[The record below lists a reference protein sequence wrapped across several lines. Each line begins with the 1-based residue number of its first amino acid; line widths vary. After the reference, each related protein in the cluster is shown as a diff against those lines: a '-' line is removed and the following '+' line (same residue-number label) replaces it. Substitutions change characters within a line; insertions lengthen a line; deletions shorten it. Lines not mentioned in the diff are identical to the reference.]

1 MHTEPTPVET
11 LKRPPLPESPEPPPT
26 SEELENVTI
35 RVVRLD
41 QLGPS
46 APAAQGPAS
55 APAARAP
62 KAPRVPPPAAPPP
75 APGAPQPAAPAA
87 AAPAVQAPLAPAPA
101 RVARAPVSPDARPA
115 EVPAARS
122 RPSDRAPAAVA
133 RPSVRPEAIK
143 KSTWNRVGFIA
154 LVVVLY
160 LGWSMPTERYI
171 TPTRGFGYA
180 LGIIGGSLMLLLLV
194 YSARKHFRWLSFL
207 GPTPTWFRFHMVLGI
222 LGPLCILFHSN
233 FTTGAAN
240 SNVALFCMLTV
251 ASSGFIGRYLYANIH
266 SGLYGR
272 KLQLG
277 ELQASASG
285 LRELSGSVSFLPDLV
300 ARLEVAEQRLLASGP
315 QLSLLGFLKPVVVGL
330 GAAKARWQ
338 LHRYVRRGLRASA
351 RKSTVIAAESKRLR
365 RTANTYVDRRLAAT
379 RRVAAFQ
386 GYERLFSLWHAL
398 HIPLIFMLI
407 IAAVV
412 HVIAVN
418 VY

>member
-1 MHTEPTPVET
+1 MHSEPTPVEP
-11 LKRPPLPESPEPPPT
+11 LKRPPLPDTSDPPLGAG
-26 SEELENVTI
+26 ELENVTI
-35 RVVRLD
+35 RVVRLN
-41 QLGPS
+41 Q
-46 APAAQGPAS
+46 
-55 APAARAP
+55 
-62 KAPRVPPPAAPPP
+62 
-75 APGAPQPAAPAA
+75 
-87 AAPAVQAPLAPAPA
+87 LAPAPPEAPPAPRETPPALTANAIPTTIA
-101 RVARAPVSPDARPA
+101 RGTAPRPSVAAPAPTPQPSAPVAPPATPAVARAANPAAPVEADHDARRVA
-115 EVPAARS
+115 AAR
-122 RPSDRAPAAVA
+122 PVA
-133 RPSVRPEAIK
+133 RAEPVKRTRLI
-143 KSTWNRVGFIA
+143 TWNRVGFIS

-194 YSARKHFRWLSFL
+194 YSARKHFNWLRFL
-207 GPTPTWFRFHMVLGI
+207 GPTPSWFRFHMVLGI

-233 FTTGAAN
+233 FKTGAAN

-251 ASSGFIGRYLYANIH
+251 AGSGFIGRYLYAHIH
-266 SGLYGR
+266 YGLYGR
-272 KLQLG
+272 KLELG

-285 LRELSGSVSFLPDLV
+285 LRELSRSVSFLPDLV
-300 ARLEVAEQRLLASGP
+300 ERLEAAEQRLLACGP
-315 QLSLLGFLKPVVVGL
+315 RLSLLGFLKPLVVRV
-330 GAAKARWQ
+330 ATVKTRWQ

-351 RKSTVIAAESKRLR
+351 RTSAVIAAESRRLR
-365 RTANTYVDRRLAAT
+365 RTANAYIDRRLAAT
-379 RRVAAFQ
+379 QRLAAFQ